1 MPNNTKD
8 KEKDKNTKLITDYI
22 EIEQNTLIRS
32 SSILSPL
39 EQSQQ
44 QKKANIQAN
53 YTPQNPKS
61 MNMNDN
67 DDQDRESNAMNL
79 ADAMQIAIKDAIAPI
94 LSEIQLLRETVHSD
108 YKRLHTDY
116 TELKDS
122 ITSKSNEVAES
133 LTKKIEANT
142 EKIMQVMVENQS
154 LHKENASL
162 KE

>member
-22 EIEQNTLIRS
+22 EIEQNTLKRS
-32 SSILSPL
+32 SSILSPP

-53 YTPQNPKS
+53 YTPQNLKS

-67 DDQDRESNAMNL
+67 DDQDHESNAMNL

-94 LSEIQLLRETVHSD
+94 LSEIQLLRETVHSH

-142 EKIMQVMVENQS
+142 EKIMQVMVEN
-154 LHKENASL
+154 
-162 KE
+162 